1 MIDDCGDGYRDVGGV
16 QFGVGCWRFYAALD
30 RQVDGRT
37 GRAERVA
44 HTTNTSD
51 VWLFNQSD
59 FVIQFDLII
68 EFDSFRTDLVIELD
82 LIIEFDSFRFDLV
95 IQLDSIRFDLII
107 EFDSIRFDFN
117 YWIR

>member
-51 VWLFNQSD
+51 V
-59 FVIQFDLII
+59 
-68 EFDSFRTDLVIELD
+68 
-82 LIIEFDSFRFDLV
+82 
-95 IQLDSIRFDLII
+95 
-107 EFDSIRFDFN
+107 
-117 YWIR
+117 